1 MSLTHVSTTVV
12 VLGESAMA
20 LSMFD
25 QMLFAL
31 VCGHTV
37 VLGRLENAKSWTCEA
52 CGKVTDLS
60 VSPARE
66 ALAKDWDTANQIDAR
81 AREGGERVVRAD

>member
-1 MSLTHVSTTVV
+1 
-12 VLGESAMA
+12 MA

-60 VSPARE
+60 VTLPARRLPKIGILQTKSTPAQE
-66 ALAKDWDTANQIDAR
+66 KAARGLFGLTNQAPTACQSPPHR
-81 AREGGERVVRAD
+81 RTEW